1 MKFNIHML
9 ELDLTN
15 DQEINLQNKDEIMID
30 TLFTEIMKTFRIDVN
45 ILFLLVPKI
54 FGKIKRK

>member
-1 MKFNIHML
+1 ML